1 MGDANP
7 ADPTALP
14 GFGQD
19 QPDPVR
25 FPNTRLRNSRSASI
39 STWTTT
45 SGGGHSHTHSQ
56 PHNNP
61 RESEQCRICR
71 GDASPDDPLYH
82 PCKCSGSIKWVHQE
96 CLMQWLAQ
104 TQRKHCELCKTPFRF
119 TKLYDPDMPRTVP
132 AHIFVAHMFKYSVR
146 KLLAWARAALVVSVW
161 LGWLPYFMRSVW
173 ALLFWLCEEGWGGPA
188 VFSRSQTTSSSD
200 GFSVRAY
207 GTTACPASP
216 LFVANTSPASMGA
229 VLGRLPLNSTQFVN
243 SLTGASSGAGHSFLS
258 LLLRTIFGSSGIVDR
273 PPPPLKEIPSQLVN
287 NVTATLYIDQTAS
300 PYSNA
305 SLVHSPSLLSEVG
318 FLRNLTRNPTVNN
331 NIIAVLEG
339 QIITVLVVVCF
350 ILIILVR
357 DYVVQQQ
364 PEINERAAFA
374 NLQNVQPQI
383 APVNVPGP
391 ALNGDLDGDLGEE
404 EEEQEDAGT
413 DDEHAWDAQPPQ
425 PRPPPDRQP
434 INNPY
439 ASDLE
444 RELGESDS
452 STIDEY
458 LNLYREA
465 GGNPDRI
472 VELAQERGLEERLA
486 YWIALTKTMKE
497 RAARVQANHNDGLD
511 SSAAESSTSAA
522 ARPSGYN
529 LEMDSTPAAP
539 RPDPFDDWRYPL
551 EEDDHQ
557 GEKAGDGSRDKGK
570 GVATDDSD
578 TESDSE
584 ILASLA
590 RPRAN
595 TDGPEIR
602 MYTNP
607 LGSNSWSFSDLPVD
621 EPNNLSTEVKASQ
634 VISTP
639 PDLIN
644 DNDSSNTEVEPLL
657 ASLAGPAESESIQE
671 NRSQDGN
678 RDTAA
683 DARVHIG
690 RPTEAEHW
698 GTDLNPERQV
708 EPQVL
713 TDISWSNPGES
724 SADSPA
730 QPPQPR
736 GFVPRVTDFMWQGVE
751 ADQAQQDAIDIIAD
765 ALMRRDDQ
773 DNVDVRDN
781 PGLDNDDDLDQDD
794 DAAAAIGLEQ
804 DAIDDAEDLEGV
816 LELLGMRGPLAGL
829 FQNAIFCVL
838 LVSATIFLGLFIP
851 YNIGRYSL
859 WFIAKPMRPVW
870 ILYSLCRFIQD
881 MVVIAFG
888 LVSHALSL
896 VHPSLGLGG
905 VARLATKLLFGSRHA
920 AAILEPHVEMTN
932 AAKRVGH
939 TVINELGRV
948 SMSEI
953 HTFSAVSHEALLSV
967 KGQVFSGFA
976 ALGSALVFLFGG
988 DYSTKA
994 PKVLSAASN
1003 ATTFALGALKTL
1015 PTALLKP
1022 NLVINVNFPDAIHAI
1037 DPALAYWNGTD
1048 RFWAI
1053 LAGYLTIYLAAVL
1066 YLRHGGPISSSPTG
1080 QEWEAAIIDALN
1092 QASGVMKVILIIGI
1106 EMLVFPLYCGM
1117 LLDIALLPLFEN
1129 ATLMSRLQFTLNFP
1143 MTSIF
1148 VHWFV
1153 GTAYMFHFALFV
1165 SMCRKIMRRG
1175 VLYFIR
1181 DPDDP
1186 EFHPVR
1192 DVLERNVTT
1201 QLRKIAFSA
1210 LVYGALVII
1219 CLGAVVWGL
1228 AVSLPN
1234 VLPIHYSSNE
1244 PVLEFPL
1251 DLLFYNFLMPLAVK
1265 FFKPGDGLHAMYTW
1279 WFRTCGRC
1287 LRITWFLFGERKA
1300 DEEGRL
1306 RMIERG
1312 PDAQVSWWQT
1322 IFLPLD
1328 ESNGIVR
1335 PWKPKFLAEG
1345 TKAETSESEPES
1357 PNIRGYVPSEAEAAT
1372 RKLSPEEGF
1381 KDYLVNTKQLI
1392 PDGRFVRAPAS
1403 DQVKIPKGK
1412 TVFLEVTERNERLD
1426 GKPDAPET
1434 DLYSTT
1440 QYRLVYVPP
1449 HFRIRIFFFILLI
1462 WLFAAATGVGIT
1474 IIPLVFGRWMFKLLI
1489 PEGVRTNDIYAFGI
1503 GIHVLGVIV
1512 YALINIRSLAQT
1524 AKIRATAAVASVFNN
1539 GAVRRSLAV
1548 ITRIAKIIYSYVF
1561 LLVVF
1566 PLMIASIA
1574 ELYIMMPLHEFMYS
1588 VPIAQDIKQA
1598 TIQHAAALN
1607 PRHTIRVMQSW
1618 TIGLLYLKLSV
1629 RGITTWFSGS
1639 RLALA
1644 TKAVLRR
1651 GWFNPNA
1658 GVLTRAFVIPA
1669 ILLWTVAMAIPTL
1682 FAKFMISWSL
1692 AETLTLR
1699 HPQAVNVDGVVD
1711 QTLYDAY
1718 VVLIYRRSFPLTAL
1732 LLLAAAAVWGLLGVF
1747 QSWKMRI
1754 RDEAYLIGERL
1765 QNYGGGMPQR
1775 GLGRGTRGGWRAGM
1789 AVGGR

>member
-7 ADPTALP
+7 ADPTVLP

-19 QPDPVR
+19 QPDPLR
-25 FPNTRLRNSRSASI
+25 FPNTRLRNSPSAST

-45 SGGGHSHTHSQ
+45 SSRHSHTHSQ
-56 PHNNP
+56 PNNNP
-61 RESEQCRICR
+61 REPEQCRICR
-71 GDASPDDPLYH
+71 GEATPDDPLYH

-119 TKLYDPDMPRTVP
+119 TKLYDRDMPRTVP
-132 AHIFVAHMFKYSVR
+132 AHIFVGHMFKYSVR
-146 KLLAWARAALVVSVW
+146 KLVVWARAALVVSVW

-173 ALLFWLCEEGWGGPA
+173 AMLFWLCEEGWGGPA
-188 VFSRSQTTSSSD
+188 LFQKSQNTSSSN
-200 GFSVRAY
+200 GFSVWAY
-207 GTTACPASP
+207 GTTVCPSSP
-216 LFVANTSPASMGA
+216 LFVANTSPASIGD
-229 VLGRLPLNSTQFVN
+229 VLGRLPLNSAQFVN
-243 SLTGASSGAGHSFLS
+243 NLTGTNSGAGYSFLS
-258 LLLRTIFGSSGIVDR
+258 VLLRILFGSSGVH
-273 PPPPLKEIPSQLVN
+273 PPVPPLKEIPSQLAN
-287 NVTATLYIDQTAS
+287 NVNATLFIDKATS

-305 SLVHSPSLLSEVG
+305 SYPPSLLSEVG
-318 FLRNLTRNPTVNN
+318 FLKNLTRNPAVNN

-339 QIITVLVVVCF
+339 QIITILVVVCF

-364 PEINERAAFA
+364 PEINERAAFV
-374 NLQNVQPQI
+374 NLQNVQPQV
-383 APVNVPGP
+383 AQVNVPIPDP
-391 ALNGDLDGDLGEE
+391 ALNHDLHGAVLED
-404 EEEQEDAGT
+404 EDAGT
-413 DDEHAWDAQPPQ
+413 DDDEDAWLAQPPQ
-425 PRPPPDRQP
+425 PRRRPDRNQVHD
-434 INNPY
+434 PY
-439 ASDLE
+439 AADLE
-444 RELGESDS
+444 REIGETDT

-458 LNLYREA
+458 LGIYREA

-497 RAARVQANHNDGLD
+497 RAAQVQANHNNGQNPP
-511 SSAAESSTSAA
+511 AAESSAAA
-522 ARPSGYN
+522 ARRPSGHN
-529 LEMDSTPAAP
+529 LEMDSTPAGP

-557 GEKAGDGSRDKGK
+557 AEETGESSRDKGK
-570 GVATDDSD
+570 GVATDDFD
-578 TESDSE
+578 TELDQE
-584 ILASLA
+584 IIASSS

-602 MYTNP
+602 MHTNP
-607 LGSNSWSFSDLPVD
+607 LGSNSWSFNDLPQD
-621 EPNNLSTEVKASQ
+621 DANGSSREEKSTQSVA
-634 VISTP
+634 TP
-639 PDLIN
+639 PDLNN
-644 DNDSSNTEVEPLL
+644 DNYSSNTEVEPLL
-657 ASLAGPAESESIQE
+657 ASMAGQGESESFQE

-678 RDTAA
+678 TNIDDLGQRPAAEPRTA
-683 DARVHIG
+683 I
-690 RPTEAEHW
+690 PI
-698 GTDLNPERQV
+698 PERQ
-708 EPQVL
+708 P
-713 TDISWSNPGES
+713 ES
-724 SADSPA
+724 QELADTPWPTLDETTTDSPA

-736 GFVPRVTDFMWQGVE
+736 GLVPRVTDFMWQDVE
-751 ADQAQQDAIDIIAD
+751 VDQAQQDAINIIAG
-765 ALMRRDDQ
+765 ALMGREDQANVGARDDA
-773 DNVDVRDN
+773 
-781 PGLDNDDDLDQDD
+781 GLDNDDDMDQDND

-838 LVSATIFLGLFIP
+838 LVSATIFFGLFVP
-851 YNIGRYSL
+851 YNIGRCSL
-859 WFIAKPMRPVW
+859 WFLAKPMRPVW

-888 LVSHALSL
+888 LLSHALSL

-920 AAILEPHVEMTN
+920 AALLDPHVEMTN

-939 TVINELGRV
+939 TVINELGRM
-948 SMSEI
+948 SMSEV

-967 KGQVFSGFA
+967 KGQIFSGFA
-976 ALGSALVFLFGG
+976 ALGSALVFIFGG
-988 DYSTKA
+988 DYSSKA
-994 PKVLSAASN
+994 PMVFSAVSN
-1003 ATTFALGALKTL
+1003 AMAFTLGTFKTL
-1015 PTALLKP
+1015 PATLLKP
-1022 NLVINVNFPDAIHAI
+1022 NLVVNVNFPDASHAI
-1037 DPALAYWNGTD
+1037 DPALAFWNGTD

-1053 LAGYLTIYLAAVL
+1053 LAGYLTIYIAAVL
-1066 YLRHGGPISSSPTG
+1066 YMRRGGPISSSQTG
-1080 QEWEAAIIDALN
+1080 QEWEAALVDALN

-1129 ATLMSRLQFTLNFP
+1129 ATLMSRLQFTFNFP
-1143 MTSIF
+1143 ITSVF

-1228 AVSLPN
+1228 ALSLPS

-1306 RMIERG
+1306 RMIETG
-1312 PDAQVSWWQT
+1312 PGAQASWWQAM
-1322 IFLPLD
+1322 FLRLD
-1328 ESNGIVR
+1328 ESDGLVR
-1335 PWKPKFLAEG
+1335 PWKPKFVAESPKVKTLG
-1345 TKAETSESEPES
+1345 SVPES
-1357 PNIRGYVPSEAEAAT
+1357 PNIRGYVPSEAEAREAEP
-1372 RKLSPEEGF
+1372 RELSPEEGF
-1381 KDYLVNTKQLI
+1381 KDYLVSTQQLI
-1392 PDGRFVRAPAS
+1392 PNGRFVRAPAS

-1412 TVFLEVTERNERLD
+1412 TVFLEVSEKNERLD
-1426 GKPDAPET
+1426 GKPDVPET

-1449 HFRIRIFFFILLI
+1449 HFRVRIFLFILLI

-1474 IIPLVFGRWMFKLLI
+1474 IIPLVFGRWMFQLLI

-1503 GIHVLGVIV
+1503 GIHVLGTVV
-1512 YALINIRSLAQT
+1512 YALVNMRSLSLF
-1524 AKIRATAAVASVFNN
+1524 AKVCIAGAIVSVFNN
-1539 GAVRRSLAV
+1539 GAVRRGLTV
-1548 ITRIAKIIYSYVF
+1548 ITRIAKIVYSYFF
-1561 LLVVF
+1561 LLVVL
-1566 PLMIASIA
+1566 PLMIASVA
-1574 ELYIMMPLHEFMYS
+1574 ELYVMMPLHEFMYS
-1588 VPIAQDIKQA
+1588 VPIAQDIKQV
-1598 TIQHAAALN
+1598 TIEQAAALN

-1629 RGITTWFSGS
+1629 RGITAWLSGS

-1669 ILLWTVAMAIPTL
+1669 ILLWTVAMAIPTV
-1682 FAKFMISWSL
+1682 FAK
-1692 AETLTLR
+1692 
-1699 HPQAVNVDGVVD
+1699 
-1711 QTLYDAY
+1711 
-1718 VVLIYRRSFPLTAL
+1718 
-1732 LLLAAAAVWGLLGVF
+1732 
-1747 QSWKMRI
+1747 
-1754 RDEAYLIGERL
+1754 
-1765 QNYGGGMPQR
+1765 
-1775 GLGRGTRGGWRAGM
+1775 
-1789 AVGGR
+1789 

>member
-1 MGDANP
+1 
-7 ADPTALP
+7 
-14 GFGQD
+14 
-19 QPDPVR
+19 
-25 FPNTRLRNSRSASI
+25 
-39 STWTTT
+39 
-45 SGGGHSHTHSQ
+45 
-56 PHNNP
+56 
-61 RESEQCRICR
+61 
-71 GDASPDDPLYH
+71 
-82 PCKCSGSIKWVHQE
+82 
-96 CLMQWLAQ
+96 MQWLAQ

-132 AHIFVAHMFKYSVR
+132 AHIFVGHMFKYSVR
-146 KLLAWARAALVVSVW
+146 KVLVWARAALVVSVW

-173 ALLFWLCEEGWGGPA
+173 AMLFWLCEEGWGGPA
-188 VFSRSQTTSSSD
+188 LFSKSPGSSSST
-200 GFSVRAY
+200 GFSVTAY
-207 GTTACPASP
+207 STTVCPASP
-216 LFVANTSPASMGA
+216 LFVSNTSPASLGE

-243 SLTGASSGAGHSFLS
+243 SLTGANSGGGFSFLS
-258 LLLRTIFGSSGIVDR
+258 VLLRIIFGSGGVH
-273 PPPPLKEIPSQLVN
+273 PPTPPSLREIPGHLTN
-287 NVTATLYIDQTAS
+287 NVTTTLFIDQATS
-300 PYSNA
+300 PYGNVSYP
-305 SLVHSPSLLSEVG
+305 PSLLSEIG
-318 FLRNLTRNPTVNN
+318 FLKNLTRNPTVNN
-331 NIIAVLEG
+331 NVIAVLEG

-374 NLQNVQPQI
+374 NLQNIQQPQV
-383 APVNVPGP
+383 AQVNVPDP
-391 ALNGDLDGDLGEE
+391 ALNEDLHGAVLED
-404 EEEQEDAGT
+404 EDAGT
-413 DDEHAWDAQPPQ
+413 DEEDAWIER
-425 PRPPPDRQP
+425 PRPARPGRRPERNPDR
-434 INNPY
+434 Y
-439 ASDLE
+439 AADLE
-444 RELGESDS
+444 RELGETDT

-458 LNLYREA
+458 LGIYREA

-497 RAARVQANHNDGLD
+497 RAAQVQATYNERQNA
-511 SSAAESSTSAA
+511 STAESSTAG
-522 ARPSGYN
+522 ARRLSGNN
-529 LEMDSTPAAP
+529 LEMDMTPAASP
-539 RPDPFDDWRYPL
+539 PDPFDDWRYPL

-557 GEKAGDGSRDKGK
+557 AEETGESSRDKGK
-570 GVATDDSD
+570 GVATDDFD
-578 TESDSE
+578 TESEPE
-584 ILASLA
+584 IIASSS

-602 MYTNP
+602 MHTNP
-607 LGSNSWSFSDLPVD
+607 LGSNSWSFHNLPEDDATGSSAEEQPSDAI
-621 EPNNLSTEVKASQ
+621 T
-634 VISTP
+634 TP
-639 PDLIN
+639 PDLNN
-644 DNDSSNTEVEPLL
+644 DNYSSNTEVEPVF
-657 ASLAGPAESESIQE
+657 ASLVGLGGSESSHRE
-671 NRSQDGN
+671 NFIRDGN
-678 RDTAA
+678 RDVAN
-683 DARVHIG
+683 DDLVEVARLEAGSWETTPVPIG
-690 RPTEAEHW
+690 
-698 GTDLNPERQV
+698 QV
-708 EPQVL
+708 ESQDSTGWATV
-713 TDISWSNPGES
+713 DES
-724 SADSPA
+724 TTESPP

-736 GFVPRVTDFMWQGVE
+736 GLVPRVTDFMWQGVE
-751 ADQAQQDAIDIIAD
+751 VDQAQQDAIDIIAD
-765 ALMRRDDQ
+765 ALMRRDEDA
-773 DNVDVRDN
+773 DRGARNN
-781 PGLDNDDDLDQDD
+781 AGLDNEDDDDMDQDD
-794 DAAAAIGLEQ
+794 DDAAVALGLEQ

-816 LELLGMRGPLAGL
+816 LELLGMRGPIAGL

-838 LVSATIFLGLFIP
+838 LVSATIFLGLFVP

-888 LVSHALSL
+888 LLSHTLSL

-920 AAILEPHVEMTN
+920 AAILDPHVEMTN

-976 ALGSALVFLFGG
+976 ALGSALVFIFGG
-988 DYSTKA
+988 DYSS
-994 PKVLSAASN
+994 KVPMVFSAASN
-1003 ATTFALGALKTL
+1003 ATAFALTTLKTL
-1015 PTALLKP
+1015 PNTLLKP
-1022 NLVINVNFPDAIHAI
+1022 NLVINVNFPDASHTI
-1037 DPALAYWNGTD
+1037 DPALAFWNGTD

-1066 YLRHGGPISSSPTG
+1066 YLRRGGPISSSQTG
-1080 QEWEAAIIDALN
+1080 QDWEAALIDALN

-1129 ATLMSRLQFTLNFP
+1129 ATLMSRLQFTMNFP
-1143 MTSIF
+1143 LTSAF

-1228 AVSLPN
+1228 ALSLPS

-1306 RMIERG
+1306 RMIETG
-1312 PDAQVSWWQT
+1312 PGAGASWWQAM
-1322 IFLPLD
+1322 FLQLD
-1328 ESNGIVR
+1328 ESDGLVR
-1335 PWKPKFLAEG
+1335 PWKPKFVANESS
-1345 TKAETSESEPES
+1345 KAEASESEPES
-1357 PNIRGYVPSEAEAAT
+1357 PNIRGYVPSETEAREAEP
-1372 RKLSPEEGF
+1372 KELSPEEGF
-1381 KDYLVNTKQLI
+1381 KDYLISTQQLI

-1412 TVFLEVTERNERLD
+1412 TVFLEVSEKNERLD
-1426 GKPDAPET
+1426 GKPDVPET
-1434 DLYSTT
+1434 DLYSST

-1449 HFRIRIFFFILLI
+1449 HFRVRIFLFILLI

-1474 IIPLVFGRWMFKLLI
+1474 IIPLVFGRWMFQLLI
-1489 PEGVRTNDIYAFGI
+1489 PEGIRTNDIYAFGI
-1503 GIHVLGVIV
+1503 GIHVLGAFV
-1512 YALINIRSLAQT
+1512 YALINIRSLAYK
-1524 AKIRATAAVASVFNN
+1524 AKRRAAGAIASVFNN
-1539 GAVRRSLAV
+1539 DAVRRSLA
-1548 ITRIAKIIYSYVF
+1548 ITTRLAKIVYSYF
-1561 LLVVF
+1561 FILVVF
-1566 PLMIASIA
+1566 PLMIASLA
-1574 ELYIMMPLHEFMYS
+1574 ELYVMMPLHEFMYS
-1588 VPIAQDIKQA
+1588 VPIAQDIKQGA
-1598 TIQHAAALN
+1598 ITLQHAAALN

-1629 RGITTWFSGS
+1629 KGIMTWFSGS

-1669 ILLWTVAMAIPTL
+1669 VSLWIVAMGIPTL
-1682 FAKFMISWSL
+1682 FARFMISWSL
-1692 AETLTLR
+1692 ADTLALR
-1699 HPQAVNVDGVVD
+1699 HPQAVGVDGTID

-1732 LLLAAAAVWGLLGVF
+1732 LMLAAAAGWGLLGVF

-1765 QNYGGGMPQR
+1765 QNYGGGMPR
-1775 GLGRGTRGGWRAGM
+1775 GATTGAAAAGLGRGARGGWRAGI
-1789 AVGGR
+1789 AVNGR

>member
-7 ADPTALP
+7 ADPPVYP

-19 QPDPVR
+19 LPDPLR
-25 FPNTRLRNSRSASI
+25 FPNTRLRHSRSASI

-45 SGGGHSHTHSQ
+45 SGGHSHTNSQ
-56 PHNNP
+56 HLNNP
-61 RESEQCRICR
+61 REPEQCRICR
-71 GDASPDDPLYH
+71 GEATPDDPLYH

-132 AHIFVAHMFKYSVR
+132 AHIFVGHMFKYSVR
-146 KLLAWARAALVVSVW
+146 KLLVWARAALVVSVW

-173 ALLFWLCEEGWGGPA
+173 AMLFWICEEGWGGPA
-188 VFSRSQTTSSSD
+188 LFTKGPNSSSN
-200 GFSVRAY
+200 GFSVTAY
-207 GTTACPASP
+207 STTVCPASP
-216 LFVANTSPASMGA
+216 LFVANTSPASIGEI
-229 VLGRLPLNSTQFVN
+229 LGRLPLNSTQFVN
-243 SLTGASSGAGHSFLS
+243 SLTGTNSGAGSSFLS
-258 LLLRTIFGSSGIVDR
+258 VVLRIIFGSGGIVDR
-273 PPPPLKEIPSQLVN
+273 TPPPLKEIPSHLSN
-287 NVTATLYIDQTAS
+287 NVTATLFIDQAGAYGNVS
-300 PYSNA
+300 YP
-305 SLVHSPSLLSEVG
+305 PSLLSEVG
-318 FLRNLTRNPTVNN
+318 FLKNLTRNPTVNN

-374 NLQNVQPQI
+374 NLQNVQPQVVQ
-383 APVNVPGP
+383 VNVPAEP
-391 ALNGDLDGDLGEE
+391 AMNGDIRARNGEANE
-404 EEEQEDAGT
+404 GA
-413 DDEHAWDAQPPQ
+413 DDDRAWPMPHRDPSPPA
-425 PRPPPDRQP
+425 
-434 INNPY
+434 NPY
-439 ASDLE
+439 AADLE
-444 RELGESDS
+444 RGLEETDP
-452 STIDEY
+452 STIDEF

-472 VELAQERGLEERLA
+472 MEIAQERGLEERLA
-486 YWIALTKTMKE
+486 YWIALTRTMKE
-497 RAARVQANHNDGLD
+497 RSAREREQRLAQLQDNNEADINPTE
-511 SSAAESSTSAA
+511 AESSTAA
-522 ARPSGYN
+522 EARLPDHDT
-529 LEMDSTPAAP
+529 EMDTTPAAP
-539 RPDPFDDWRYPL
+539 QLDPFDDWNYAV

-557 GEKAGDGSRDKGK
+557 GDETGESSRDKGK

-578 TESDSE
+578 AELE
-584 ILASLA
+584 AQIVASTL
-590 RPRAN
+590 RPRSN

-602 MYTNP
+602 MHTNP
-607 LGSNSWSFSDLPVD
+607 LGSNSWSFNDLPEDV
-621 EPNNLSTEVKASQ
+621 PNSPSKEEGPSQ
-634 VISTP
+634 LILTP
-639 PDLIN
+639 PDLNN
-644 DNDSSNTEVEPLL
+644 DSYSSNTEVEPLL
-657 ASLAGPAESESIQE
+657 ASMAAQEESEDFREDRRDDIWDFAVDIREHLGHHTEGEPSGANHATEHQPETQDLADTVWNVLDDSTAES
-671 NRSQDGN
+671 
-678 RDTAA
+678 
-683 DARVHIG
+683 
-690 RPTEAEHW
+690 PT
-698 GTDLNPERQV
+698 P
-708 EPQVL
+708 
-713 TDISWSNPGES
+713 
-724 SADSPA
+724 
-730 QPPQPR
+730 PPQPR
-736 GFVPRVTDFMWQGVE
+736 GLVPRVAEFMWQGVE
-751 ADQAQQDAIDIIAD
+751 ADQAQQDAIEIIAD
-765 ALMRRDDQ
+765 AVIRRVNEQNMEVRDD
-773 DNVDVRDN
+773 DV
-781 PGLDNDDDLDQDD
+781 LQNDDDFNEDD
-794 DAAAAIGLEQ
+794 DDAAAAAIGLEQ

-838 LVSATIFLGLFIP
+838 LVSATIFLGLFVP
-851 YNIGRYSL
+851 YNIGRYAL

-870 ILYSLCRFIQD
+870 ILYSICRFIQD

-888 LVSHALSL
+888 LVSHALSMI
-896 VHPSLGLGG
+896 HPSLGLGG
-905 VARLATKLLFGSRHA
+905 VARLVTKLLFGSRYA
-920 AAILEPHVEMTN
+920 AAMLDPHDEMTN

-967 KGQVFSGFA
+967 KGQIFSGFA
-976 ALGSALVFLFGG
+976 ALGSALVFIFGG
-988 DYSTKA
+988 DYSTKV
-994 PKVLSAASN
+994 PLVFYAAGS
-1003 ATTFALGALKTL
+1003 ATTFALNALKAL
-1015 PTALLKP
+1015 PSTLLKP
-1022 NLVINVNFPDAIHAI
+1022 NLVINVSIPDASRTL

-1053 LAGYLTIYLAAVL
+1053 LAGYLTLYVAAVL
-1066 YLRHGGPISSSPTG
+1066 YLRHGGPISSSQTG
-1080 QEWEAAIIDALN
+1080 QEWEAALIDALN

-1143 MTSIF
+1143 ITSIF

-1228 AVSLPN
+1228 AFSLPN

-1312 PDAQVSWWQT
+1312 TNNQASWWQAM
-1322 IFLPLD
+1322 FLQLD
-1328 ESNGIVR
+1328 ESNGLVK
-1335 PWKPKFLAEG
+1335 PWKPKFVADP

-1357 PNIRGYVPSEAEAAT
+1357 PNIRGYVPSESES
-1372 RKLSPEEGF
+1372 RELSPEEGF

-1403 DQVKIPKGK
+1403 DQVKIPKGR
-1412 TVFLEVTERNERLD
+1412 TVFLEVSEKNERLD
-1426 GKPDAPET
+1426 GKPDVPET

-1449 HFRIRIFFFILLI
+1449 HFRVRIFFFILLI

-1474 IIPLVFGRWMFKLLI
+1474 IIPLVFGRWMFQLLI

-1503 GIHVLGVIV
+1503 GIHVLGSIV
-1512 YALINIRSLAQT
+1512 YALINIRSLSQSFKVRLAGV
-1524 AKIRATAAVASVFNN
+1524 IVSVFNN
-1539 GAVRRSLAV
+1539 GAVRRGLAV
-1548 ITRIAKIIYSYVF
+1548 ITRIAKIIYSYFF

-1566 PLMIASIA
+1566 PLMIASVA
-1574 ELYIMMPLHEFMYS
+1574 ELYVMMPLHEFMYS
-1588 VPIAQDIKQA
+1588 VPIAQDIKQV
-1598 TIQHAAALN
+1598 TIEQAAALN

-1629 RGITTWFSGS
+1629 RGINTWFSGS

-1669 ILLWTVAMAIPTL
+1669 ILLFTVAMAVPTL

-1699 HPQAVNVDGVVD
+1699 HPQAIVDGVID

-1732 LLLAAAAVWGLLGVF
+1732 LVLAVAAGWGLNGVF

-1765 QNYGGGMPQR
+1765 QNYGGGTPQR
-1775 GLGRGTRGGWRAGM
+1775 GTIGRGAGRGWRAGI
-1789 AVGGR
+1789 AVDGR

>member
-7 ADPTALP
+7 ADPTVLP
-14 GFGQD
+14 DFGQD

-45 SGGGHSHTHSQ
+45 SGGHSHTHSQ
-56 PHNNP
+56 PNNNL
-61 RESEQCRICR
+61 REPEQCRICR
-71 GDASPDDPLYH
+71 GEATPDDPLYH

-132 AHIFVAHMFKYSVR
+132 AHIFVGHMFKYSVR
-146 KLLAWARAALVVSVW
+146 KLLVWARAALVVSVW

-173 ALLFWLCEEGWGGPA
+173 AMLFWLCEEGWGGPA
-188 VFSRSQTTSSSD
+188 LFQRAHNTSSST
-200 GFSVRAY
+200 GFSVTAY
-207 GTTACPASP
+207 STTVCPSSP
-216 LFVANTSPASMGA
+216 LFVANTSPASVGD

-243 SLTGASSGAGHSFLS
+243 SLAGANPGGGYSFLS
-258 LLLRTIFGSSGIVDR
+258 VLLRIIFGSGGVHQ
-273 PPPPLKEIPSQLVN
+273 PVPPLKEIPSHLTN
-287 NVTATLYIDQTAS
+287 NVTATLFINQAAS
-300 PYSNA
+300 SYSNV
-305 SLVHSPSLLSEVG
+305 SYPPSLLSEVD
-318 FLRNLTRNPTVNN
+318 FLKNLTRNPTVNN

-374 NLQNVQPQI
+374 NLQNVQPQV
-383 APVNVPGP
+383 AQVNVPDP
-391 ALNGDLDGDLGEE
+391 ALNDGLHGAVLED
-404 EEEQEDAGT
+404 EDAGT
-413 DDEHAWDAQPPQ
+413 DDEDAWLAQPPQ
-425 PRPPPDRQP
+425 PRRRPDRNQVH
-434 INNPY
+434 NPH
-439 ASDLE
+439 AADLE
-444 RELGESDS
+444 RELGETDT

-458 LNLYREA
+458 LGIYREA

-497 RAARVQANHNDGLD
+497 RAAQAQASYNDG
-511 SSAAESSTSAA
+511 SNPPAAESSTTA
-522 ARPSGYN
+522 ARRLSGHN
-529 LEMDSTPAAP
+529 LEMDSTPAGP

-551 EEDDHQ
+551 EEDDPPAEEP
-557 GEKAGDGSRDKGK
+557 GESSRDKGK
-570 GVATDDSD
+570 GVATDDIDTKSD
-578 TESDSE
+578 PEM
-584 ILASLA
+584 IASSS

-602 MYTNP
+602 MHTNP
-607 LGSNSWSFSDLPVD
+607 LGSNSWSFNDLPQD
-621 EPNNLSTEVKASQ
+621 DPNGSSTEEKRTHAVT
-634 VISTP
+634 TP
-639 PDLIN
+639 PDINN
-644 DNDSSNTEVEPLL
+644 DNYSSNTEVEPLL
-657 ASLAGPAESESIQE
+657 ASMASQGESESFQE
-671 NRSQDGN
+671 NHSQDGD
-678 RDTAA
+678 RDA
-683 DARVHIG
+683 DDLG
-690 RPTEAEHW
+690 QRPTAEPW
-698 GTDLNPERQV
+698 AAIPIPERQ
-708 EPQVL
+708 P
-713 TDISWSNPGES
+713 ES
-724 SADSPA
+724 QELAAIPWPTLDETTTDSPA
-730 QPPQPR
+730 QPAQPR
-736 GFVPRVTDFMWQGVE
+736 GLVPIMTDFMWQGVE
-751 ADQAQQDAIDIIAD
+751 VDQAQQDAIDIIAD
-765 ALMRRDDQ
+765 VLMRREDEA
-773 DNVDVRDN
+773 NVGARD
-781 PGLDNDDDLDQDD
+781 GAELDDDDDDDDDDMDQDD

-838 LVSATIFLGLFIP
+838 LVSATIFLGLFVP
-851 YNIGRYSL
+851 YNIGRYAL

-888 LVSHALSL
+888 LLSHTLSL

-920 AAILEPHVEMTN
+920 AAILDPHVEMTN

-939 TVINELGRV
+939 TVINELGRM

-967 KGQVFSGFA
+967 KGQIFSGFA
-976 ALGSALVFLFGG
+976 ALGSALVFIFGG
-988 DYSTKA
+988 GYSTKL
-994 PKVLSAASN
+994 PMVFSAAGK
-1003 ATTFALGALKTL
+1003 ATAFVLGALKTL
-1015 PTALLKP
+1015 PATLLKP
-1022 NLVINVNFPDAIHAI
+1022 NLVINVNFPDASHTI
-1037 DPALAYWNGTD
+1037 DPALAFWNGTD

-1053 LAGYLTIYLAAVL
+1053 LAGYLTIYIAALL
-1066 YLRHGGPISSSPTG
+1066 YLRRGGPISSSQTG
-1080 QEWEAAIIDALN
+1080 QEWEAALIDALN

-1143 MTSIF
+1143 ITSIF

-1228 AVSLPN
+1228 ALSLPS

-1287 LRITWFLFGERKA
+1287 LRITWFLFGGRKA
-1300 DEEGRL
+1300 DEEGGL
-1306 RMIERG
+1306 RMIETG
-1312 PDAQVSWWQT
+1312 PGAQPSWWQAM
-1322 IFLPLD
+1322 FLQLD
-1328 ESNGIVR
+1328 ESDGLVR
-1335 PWKPKFLAEG
+1335 PWKPMFVAG
-1345 TKAETSESEPES
+1345 STTPKAETSESEPES
-1357 PNIRGYVPSEAEAAT
+1357 PNIRGYVPSEAEA
-1372 RKLSPEEGF
+1372 RDSEPRESPPEAGLKE
-1381 KDYLVNTKQLI
+1381 YLVSTQQLV

-1412 TVFLEVTERNERLD
+1412 TVFLEVSEMNERLD
-1426 GKPDAPET
+1426 GKPDLPET
-1434 DLYSTT
+1434 DLYSTP
-1440 QYRLVYVPP
+1440 QYRMVYVPP
-1449 HFRIRIFFFILLI
+1449 HFRVRIFLFILLI

-1474 IIPLVFGRWMFKLLI
+1474 IIPLVFGRCMFQLLI

-1503 GIHVLGVIV
+1503 GIHVLGAMV
-1512 YALINIRSLAQT
+1512 YAVVNIRSLSQK
-1524 AKIRATAAVASVFNN
+1524 AKIRVAGVIASVFNN
-1539 GAVRRSLAV
+1539 GAVRRGLAV
-1548 ITRIAKIIYSYVF
+1548 ITRIAKIVYSYFF

-1566 PLMIASIA
+1566 PLMIASVA
-1574 ELYIMMPLHEFMYS
+1574 ELYAMMPLHEFMYS
-1588 VPIAQDIKQA
+1588 VPIAQDIKQV
-1598 TIQHAAALN
+1598 TIEQAAALN

-1629 RGITTWFSGS
+1629 RGISTWFSGS

-1669 ILLWTVAMAIPTL
+1669 ILLWTVAMAIPAIL
-1682 FAKFMISWSL
+1682 AKVMISWRL

-1699 HPQAVNVDGVVD
+1699 HPQAVVDGEVID

-1732 LLLAAAAVWGLLGVF
+1732 LVLALAVVWGLLGVF

-1775 GLGRGTRGGWRAGM
+1775 GALGRGARGGWRAGI
-1789 AVGGR
+1789 AVNGR

>member
-7 ADPTALP
+7 ADPTVLA

-19 QPDPVR
+19 QPDHVR

-45 SGGGHSHTHSQ
+45 SGGHSHTHSQ
-56 PHNNP
+56 PNNNP
-61 RESEQCRICR
+61 REPEQCRICR
-71 GDASPDDPLYH
+71 GEATPDDPLYH

-132 AHIFVAHMFKYSVR
+132 AHIFVGHMFKYSVR

-173 ALLFWLCEEGWGGPA
+173 AMLFWLCEEGWGGPA
-188 VFSRSQTTSSSD
+188 LSSRSQNTSSSTA
-200 GFSVRAY
+200 FSVKAY
-207 GTTACPASP
+207 GTTVCPSSP
-216 LFVANTSPASMGA
+216 LFVDNTSPASIGH
-229 VLGRLPLNSTQFVN
+229 VLARLPLNFVN
-243 SLTGASSGAGHSFLS
+243 SPGLTGANSGAGHSFLAV
-258 LLLRTIFGSSGIVDR
+258 LLRIIFGSGGIVDR
-273 PPPPLKEIPSQLVN
+273 TPPPPKDIPSLLPN
-287 NVTATLYIDQTAS
+287 NVTATLFIDQAAS
-300 PYSNA
+300 PYSNT
-305 SLVHSPSLLSEVG
+305 SLVYPSSLLSEVG
-318 FLRNLTRNPTVNN
+318 FLKNLTRNPSVNN

-374 NLQNVQPQI
+374 NLQNVQPQV
-383 APVNVPGP
+383 AQAQVNVPDP
-391 ALNGDLDGDLGEE
+391 TFNGDLNGDLGEE
-404 EEEQEDAGT
+404 EDAGT
-413 DDEHAWDAQPPQ
+413 DDEHAWAAQPRQ
-425 PRPPPDRQP
+425 PRPQPDRNP
-434 INNPY
+434 ANNPH

-458 LNLYREA
+458 LNIYREA

-497 RAARVQANHNDGLD
+497 RAARGQADYNDGLNP
-511 SSAAESSTSAA
+511 SAAESSTTTAA
-522 ARPSGYN
+522 ARPSGHN
-529 LEMDSTPAAP
+529 SETDSTPAAP

-557 GEKAGDGSRDKGK
+557 AEETGQGSRDKGK
-570 GVATDDSD
+570 GVATDDFD
-578 TESDSE
+578 TESDPE
-584 ILASLA
+584 IIGTSS

-602 MYTNP
+602 MHTNP
-607 LGSNSWSFSDLPVD
+607 LGSNSWSFNDLP
-621 EPNNLSTEVKASQ
+621 EKNSPSAEERPSQ
-634 VISTP
+634 VISTA
-639 PDLIN
+639 PDLNN
-644 DNDSSNTEVEPLL
+644 DNYSSNTEVEPLL
-657 ASLAGPAESESIQE
+657 ASLAGQGESESFQE
-671 NRSQDGN
+671 NGSQDGN
-678 RDTAA
+678 RDIA
-683 DARVHIG
+683 DDLRVH
-690 RPTEAEHW
+690 TEPW
-698 GTDLNPERQV
+698 GANPIPEGQS
-708 EPQVL
+708 ESQEL
-713 TDISWSNPGES
+713 TDIPWPTLDES
-724 SADSPA
+724 TADSLA
-730 QPPQPR
+730 QARQPR

-773 DNVDVRDN
+773 DNVDVRDDAR
-781 PGLDNDDDLDQDD
+781 LDNDDDLDQDDD

-838 LVSATIFLGLFIP
+838 LVSATIFLGLFVP

-888 LVSHALSL
+888 LVSHALWL

-905 VARLATKLLFGSRHA
+905 VARLVTKLLFGSRYA
-920 AAILEPHVEMTN
+920 AATLDPHVEMAN

-939 TVINELGRV
+939 TVIHELGRV

-967 KGQVFSGFA
+967 KGHIFSGFA
-976 ALGSALVFLFGG
+976 ALASALVFIFGG

-994 PKVLSAASN
+994 PLVFSTASSATA
-1003 ATTFALGALKTL
+1003 FALKALKTL
-1015 PTALLKP
+1015 PATLLKP
-1022 NLVINVNFPDAIHAI
+1022 NLVINVNFPDASHAI

-1053 LAGYLTIYLAAVL
+1053 LAGYLTIYMAAVL
-1066 YLRHGGPISSSPTG
+1066 YLRRGGPISSSQTG

-1143 MTSIF
+1143 VTSIF

-1228 AVSLPN
+1228 ALSLPN

-1306 RMIERG
+1306 RMTERG
-1312 PDAQVSWWQT
+1312 PGAQASWWQAM
-1322 IFLPLD
+1322 FLQLD
-1328 ESNGIVR
+1328 ESNGLVR
-1335 PWKPKFLAEG
+1335 PWKPKFVAES

-1357 PNIRGYVPSEAEAAT
+1357 PNIRGYVPSESEA
-1372 RKLSPEEGF
+1372 RELSPEEGF
-1381 KDYLVNTKQLI
+1381 KDYLVDTKQLI

-1412 TVFLEVTERNERLD
+1412 TVFLEVSEKNERLD
-1426 GKPDAPET
+1426 GKPDVPET

-1449 HFRIRIFFFILLI
+1449 HFRVRIFFFILLI
-1462 WLFAAATGVGIT
+1462 WIFAAATGVGIT
-1474 IIPLVFGRWMFKLLI
+1474 IIPLVFGRWMFQLLI

-1503 GIHVLGVIV
+1503 GIHVLGSII
-1512 YALINIRSLAQT
+1512 YALINMRSLSQT
-1524 AKIRATAAVASVFNN
+1524 AKIRVVGAIVSVFNN
-1539 GAVRRSLAV
+1539 GAVRRGLAV
-1548 ITRIAKIIYSYVF
+1548 ITRIAKIVYSYFF

-1566 PLMIASIA
+1566 PLMIASVA
-1574 ELYIMMPLHEFMYS
+1574 ELYVMMPLHEFMYS
-1588 VPIAQDIKQA
+1588 VPIAQDIKQV
-1598 TIQHAAALN
+1598 TIEHAAALN
-1607 PRHTIRVMQSW
+1607 PCHTIRVMQSW

-1699 HPQAVNVDGVVD
+1699 HPQAVVDGVVD
-1711 QTLYDAY
+1711 QTFYDAY

-1732 LLLAAAAVWGLLGVF
+1732 LLLAVAAVWGLLGVF

-1775 GLGRGTRGGWRAGM
+1775 DLGRGTRGGWRAGI